1 MTTSC
6 HPLAGPAVATRTVGQ
21 AMLRSPKRCG
31 PWTTV
36 AQARQ
41 LFAGGHVHA
50 LLVVDGDR
58 LLSVVERGDLTDLDP
73 SAGPLPVR
81 GFGSTT
87 GRVVDPALP
96 LDEARVLLGSHRRR
110 LAVVDGGRLVGLLC
124 LKRSRTGFCTD
135 DDVRARAIERSTT
148 AR

>member
-6 HPLAGPAVATRTVGQ
+6 HPLAGRAVDMRTVGQ
-21 AMLRSPKRCG
+21 TMLRSPKRCG
-31 PWTTV
+31 PRTTV
-36 AQARQ
+36 AQAR
-41 LFAGGHVHA
+41 LFFADDHVHA

-58 LLSVVERGDLTDLDP
+58 LISVVERGDLTDLGP

-81 GFGSTT
+81 SFGSTT
-87 GRVVDPALP
+87 GRVVDPALL

-135 DDVRARAIERSTT
+135 DDVRARTTERSTT
-148 AR
+148 G